1 MRLALVAIVKNEE
14 SCIQRM
20 LNSVATITDEQI
32 VVDTG
37 SSDATPELAAA
48 AGARVFRYKWNDSF
62 SDARN
67 FALSLT
73 KCPWRLFLDADEW
86 LEDGAD
92 VLQDVKNYPPVFV
105 GQVEIRSTFS
115 DPSIQNEKLGSIDR
129 VSRLLPTGVI
139 YRGDIHEQPS
149 HSLPVTVLPVTLGHD
164 GYETTQLAKKG
175 ARNLSILERV
185 LLVQHDDPY
194 LRFQY
199 ARELKRHGRL
209 EEASESI
216 QKVIQSLSSGCSALW
231 QEDAVCLALEIFAD
245 IKAFSDG
252 LSLIE
257 NKADA
262 LENSVDFWFS
272 VGIFSCRLAE
282 SMPTVATQ
290 ALERM
295 ESSFEYC
302 VELGKLG
309 YKSRIVL
316 GRESYLAERGMNAL
330 RVKLTGLKSRRF

>member
-1 MRLALVAIVKNEE
+1 MRLALVAIVKDEE

-20 LNSVATITDEQI
+20 LKSAATITDEQI

-73 KCPWRLFLDADEW
+73 RCPWRLVLDADEW

-92 VLQDVKNYPPVFV
+92 ALQDVKNYPPVFV
-105 GQVEIRSTFS
+105 GQVEIRSTFN
-115 DPSIQNEKLGSIDR
+115 DPSNQNEKLGSIDR

-139 YRGDIHEQPS
+139 YCGDIHEQPT

-164 GYETTQLAKKG
+164 GYEAHQLTKKG
-175 ARNLSILERV
+175 ARNLYMLERA
-185 LLVQHDDPY
+185 LSRQRDDPY
-194 LRFQY
+194 LNFQY
-199 ARELKRHGRL
+199 SRELKRHGRQ
-209 EEASESI
+209 EEASESVRR
-216 QKVIQSLSSGCSALW
+216 VIQSLSSGCSALW
-231 QEDAVCLALEIFAD
+231 QEDAVCLALEVFSD

-262 LENSVDFWFS
+262 LEHSVDFWFS
-272 VGIFSCRLAE
+272 VGIFSFRLAE

-295 ESSFEYC
+295 KSSFEYC
-302 VELGKLG
+302 LELGKLG
-309 YKSRIVL
+309 YKSRLVV
-316 GRESYLAERGMNAL
+316 GRESYLAERGINAL
-330 RVKLTGLKSRRF
+330 RGVSHTADLTR